1 MALSMPEAVEG
12 FHNREWLSTLMARL
26 KLTPLRAAAAMA
38 LVNLLVD
45 LPLAISSGAFRPGE
59 HPKILEGLP
68 ADLIYEFLVHPVT
81 LAYFC
86 WLQTAG
92 GKLFG
97 ELLDEKLTITQKRA
111 STVLEKWIQRLQS
124 PSVSRSAALASLFF
138 AGWYVLAFT
147 PDISPIY
154 PDPPY
159 HSWVTVSPIIAIVRA
174 PVTFAVFYALVLV
187 IVDLVMTIRAL
198 NDLLAKQGVRVEP
211 FHPDKAGGLSIVG
224 RFAANLSYLIGT
236 YGLLLFVRIL
246 ENEQGQ
252 IDISSYVFFTGV
264 ILYLVLAPIIFF
276 IPLWTT
282 HLAMVAFRDDL
293 LGKIAG
299 KMEATFGDLG
309 VLRQENE
316 MPPEDKEEP
325 VDLDAEQVEKL
336 TKKVQNLNKM
346 RQFVR
351 DNVPVWPF
359 NVGNLRRFYTVVVS
373 PVFSTAVVIIRD
385 LLFG

>member
-1 MALSMPEAVEG
+1 MASSMHEAVEG

-45 LPLAISSGAFRPGE
+45 LPLALTFDALLPGAQTKGLLGE
-59 HPKILEGLP
+59 P

-92 GKLFG
+92 GQLFSD
-97 ELLDEKLTITQKRA
+97 LLHEKMTLTQDEA
-111 STVLEKWIQRLQS
+111 SAILDKWVQRLQS
-124 PSVSRSAALASLFF
+124 PWVSRSAALVSLLF
-138 AGWYVLAFT
+138 AGWYVLAFA
-147 PDISPIY
+147 PSISPLYTAAPY
-154 PDPPY
+154 P
-159 HSWVTVSPIIAIVRA
+159 SWVIVSPIIAIVRA
-174 PVTFAVFYALVLV
+174 PVVFAVFYALVLV
-187 IVDLVMTIRAL
+187 IVDLVVTIRAL
-198 NDLLAKQGVRVEP
+198 NDLLAQRDVRVEP

-224 RFAANLSYLIGT
+224 RFAANLSFLIGT

-246 ENEQGQ
+246 ENPQGA
-252 IDISSYVFFTGV
+252 IDMRSYVFFTGV
-264 ILYLVLAPIIFF
+264 ILYLILAPIIFF

-282 HLAMVAFRDDL
+282 HLAMIAFRDDL
-293 LGKIAG
+293 LGEIAG
-299 KMEATFGDLG
+299 KMEATFGELG
-309 VLRQENE
+309 VLREKNE
-316 MPPEDKEEP
+316 MPPEVNSVP
-325 VDLDAEQVEKL
+325 VDLDAEQVEML
-336 TKKVQNLNKM
+336 TKKVQSLNDM

-373 PVFSTAVVIIRD
+373 PVFSTVLVVVRD